1 VPDADLADPLLC
13 PLHIPLVYI
22 SRRIN
27 GVVKHLLWVRSVG
40 RDKRRRDAYALGY
53 NNTVY
58 LMQPVMFAIV
68 DPLVQN
74 LHKRL
79 LSAPQD
85 DLKIME

>member
-1 VPDADLADPLLC
+1 MHAF
-13 PLHIPLVYI
+13 
-22 SRRIN
+22 
-27 GVVKHLLWVRSVG
+27 
-40 RDKRRRDAYALGY
+40 GY
-53 NNTVY
+53 NHTFY